1 MTRIDF
7 YSLKED
13 SRGDRFLLTCR
24 LAERIHGQRMRAFI
38 HVPDPQQ
45 ARHID
50 RLLWTY
56 KQHSFI
62 PHGLAS
68 EADREWTP
76 ILIGSDGDF
85 GDEHQ
90 VLVNLG
96 MEVPAFFTRFDRLL
110 DLVDLDPA
118 VKQAGRARFRHYRDQ
133 GYALEHHQIRL

>member
-7 YSLKED
+7 YSLKEG

-24 LAERIHGQRMRAFI
+24 LAERINAEHLRAYI
-38 HVPDPQQ
+38 HVPDAQQ
-45 ARHID
+45 ARHLD

-62 PHGLAS
+62 PHGLVKQ
-68 EADREWTP
+68 ADREWTP
-76 ILIGSDGDF
+76 ILIGGDGDL
-85 GDEHQ
+85 GSENQ

-96 MEVPAFFTRFDRLL
+96 TEVPTFFDRFERLL

-118 VKQAGRARFRHYRDQ
+118 VKQAGRTRFRHYREH
-133 GYALEHHQIRL
+133 GYAPEHHQIRL